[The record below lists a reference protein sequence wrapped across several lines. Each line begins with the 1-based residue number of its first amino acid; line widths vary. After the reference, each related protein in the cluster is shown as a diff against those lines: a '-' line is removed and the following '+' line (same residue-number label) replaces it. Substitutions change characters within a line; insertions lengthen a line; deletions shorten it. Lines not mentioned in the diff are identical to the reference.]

1 MIIART
7 KKELTRY
14 LNLVKNAG
22 KTIGFIPTMGA
33 LHKGHLS
40 LTECSNKENDFTLVS
55 IFVNPTQFNNPDDLN
70 KYPRNEDIDLDLL
83 LHKSCDIVFI
93 PETDEMYPEKD
104 KRTFDFNGIDK
115 VMEGKY
121 REGHFNGVAQIV
133 SKLFE
138 IIRPDKAYFGRKDF
152 QQVAIIKYLNSN
164 YLSDLKI
171 DIVSCDII
179 REDDGLAMSSRN
191 QLLNGSERE
200 SAAVISKT
208 LRKFVNEY
216 TKYSVTEIKQKI
228 IDEINSDKNLT
239 VEYVD
244 IVDNLSLQTVSEIKP
259 GETTVCVAVFDG
271 EIRLI
276 DNFEIK

>member
-1 MIIART
+1 
-7 KKELTRY
+7 
-14 LNLVKNAG
+14 
-22 KTIGFIPTMGA
+22 MGA

-93 PETDEMYPEKD
+93 PGTDEMYPEKD
-104 KRTFDFNGIDK
+104 ERTFDFNGIDK

-191 QLLNGSERE
+191 QLLNDSERE

-259 GETTVCVAVFDG
+259 RETMVCVAVFDG
-271 EIRLI
+271 KIRLI